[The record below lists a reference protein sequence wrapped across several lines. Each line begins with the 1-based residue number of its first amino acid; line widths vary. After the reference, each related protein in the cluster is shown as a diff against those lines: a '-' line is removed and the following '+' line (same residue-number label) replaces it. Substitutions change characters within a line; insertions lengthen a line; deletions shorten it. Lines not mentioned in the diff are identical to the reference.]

1 MKTRSRIVQAS
12 LELFNLQGERSVS
25 TNHIAAFMNI
35 SPGNLYYHFA
45 NKQQIV
51 AVLFDEYEA
60 MLEDFLGPPL
70 GPPGLEAKRYY
81 LETLMSSTW
90 KYRFLHRDL
99 EHLLESD
106 PALRVRYQ
114 QLSQRCQVNACLIF
128 QSFVDAGI
136 LSMRSHEVEAMV
148 LNAWIVITSWVRHLS
163 VAVETA
169 QLNEQSMRR
178 GVYQVLMLEQGY
190 VTPPWREAM
199 DALCTEFYV
208 PLNRAPQL
216 PD

>member
-60 MLEDFLGPPL
+60 MVDDFLGPPL
-70 GPPGLEAKRYY
+70 RPPGLEAKRYY
-81 LETLMSSTW
+81 LETLLSFTW

-114 QLSQRCQVNACLIF
+114 QFSQRCLVNACLIF
-128 QSFVDAGI
+128 QSFADAGI
-136 LSMRSHEVEAMV
+136 LSMRPHEAEAMV

-169 QLNEQSMRR
+169 QLSEQSMRR

-190 VTPPWREAM
+190 VTPQWREAM

-208 PLNRAPQL
+208 PLNRDPQL